1 MTLRNTSPRFKSIAL
16 TFFAGLGCST
26 LLHAQLKQVQSVY
39 LLPMGG
45 GLDQYLATR
54 LVEHHM
60 FQVVT
65 DPQRADAIIVDRI
78 GEGLEEKLAE
88 MYPEEKKKAESDADK
103 DKDKDKK
110 TDHAGNSSK
119 VGSTNLQRGKGTIFL
134 VDRRTHTVLW
144 SIYSPS
150 KSTSAPDVHRNAEL
164 IAKKLALAVKEV
176 KQ

>member
-1 MTLRNTSPRFKSIAL
+1 MTLA
-16 TFFAGLGCST
+16 
-26 LLHAQLKQVQSVY
+26 HAQLKQVQSVY

-54 LVEHHM
+54 LVEQNL

-65 DPQRADAIIVDRI
+65 DPQRADAILVDRI

-88 MYPEEKKKAESDADK
+88 LYPDEKKKAEADK
-103 DKDKDKK
+103 DKKPGDKEGAQKR
-110 TDHAGNSSK
+110 
-119 VGSTNLQRGKGTIFL
+119 VGSTNLQRGRGTIFL

-144 SIYSPS
+144 SVYSPS
-150 KSTSAPDVHRNAEL
+150 RSASASDVHRNAES